1 MIWVWNM
8 PKQKSVWQPACWGG
22 GGGSLGNG
30 IEISKKSL
38 GCCSSNAASLVSHP
52 LMWAM
57 EEAGMMSFLWNEGT
71 SWEAKKGR
79 SR

>member
-1 MIWVWNM
+1 MIWVGNM
-8 PKQKSVWQPACWGG
+8 PKQKSVWQPAWW
-22 GGGSLGNG
+22 GGSLGNG

-38 GCCSSNAASLVSHP
+38 GYSSSNAAFLVSHP

-57 EEAGMMSFLWNEGT
+57 EEAGMMSFLWTEGT